1 MKKKIGLAIGAVAA
15 AGILGLGVFHS
26 SASQTEPSMSAGE
39 IEQKVTKQYPGEI
52 TDVKQ
57 GTEFKHAV
65 YQVKITGDKKE
76 YSLKLDGDNGD
87 VLDIKEKPI
96 KKEQAKKEA
105 DKKQSDKKSADKSDK
120 KDKQKDKAEKK
131 QEQTNE
137 KEPKSESKK
146 AVISTK
152 EAGEIALKEF
162 SGEIDEIEL
171 EEEDGRLIY
180 EVEIERGEQEAEI
193 EIDAYTGEI
202 IVIEIEED

>member
-1 MKKKIGLAIGAVAA
+1 MKKKIGLAIGAVST
-15 AGILGLGVFHS
+15 AGILGLGIFHS
-26 SASQTEPSMSAGE
+26 SASQTEPSMTTNE
-39 IEQKVTKQYPGEI
+39 IEEMVNKQYPGEV
-52 TDVKQ
+52 TDLKQ
-57 GTEFKHAV
+57 ETEFKHAV
-65 YQVKITGDKKE
+65 YHVKITGDKKE

-96 KKEQAKKEA
+96 KKKATPKEA
-105 DKKQSDKKSADKSDK
+105 DKKQDKKKSANKSEE
-120 KDKQKDKAEKK
+120 KDKQEDKAEKK
-131 QEQTNE
+131 QEQGNE
-137 KEPKSESKK
+137 KEPESDSKK

>member
-1 MKKKIGLAIGAVAA
+1 MKKKIALVIGVFAA
-15 AGILGLGVFHS
+15 AGILGLGIFHS
-26 SASQTEPSMSAGE
+26 SASQTEPSMTTGE
-39 IEQKVTKQYPGEI
+39 IKEMVNTQYPGEI

-57 GTEFKHAV
+57 ETEFKHAV

-105 DKKQSDKKSADKSDK
+105 DKKQGDKKSTDKSDK
-120 KDKQKDKAEKK
+120 KDKQKDKTDKK
-131 QEQTNE
+131 KEQTNE
-137 KEPKSESKK
+137 KEPESESKK

>member
-52 TDVKQ
+52 TEVKK
-57 GTEFKHAV
+57 G
-65 YQVKITGDKKE
+65 

-152 EAGEIALKEF
+152 EAG
-162 SGEIDEIEL
+162 
-171 EEEDGRLIY
+171 
-180 EVEIERGEQEAEI
+180 
-193 EIDAYTGEI
+193 
-202 IVIEIEED
+202 

>member
-87 VLDIKEKPI
+87 DLDIKEKPI
-96 KKEQAKKEA
+96 KKEQAKKED
-105 DKKQSDKKSADKSDK
+105 DKKKR
-120 KDKQKDKAEKK
+120 EKK

>member
-1 MKKKIGLAIGAVAA
+1 
-15 AGILGLGVFHS
+15 
-26 SASQTEPSMSAGE
+26 TEPSMSAGE

-105 DKKQSDKKSADKSDK
+105 DKKQSNKKLMRRNINTSRRRLLF
-120 KDKQKDKAEKK
+120 QQKK
-131 QEQTNE
+131 QE
-137 KEPKSESKK
+137 KLP
-146 AVISTK
+146 
-152 EAGEIALKEF
+152 
-162 SGEIDEIEL
+162 
-171 EEEDGRLIY
+171 
-180 EVEIERGEQEAEI
+180 
-193 EIDAYTGEI
+193 
-202 IVIEIEED
+202 

>member
-1 MKKKIGLAIGAVAA
+1 
-15 AGILGLGVFHS
+15 
-26 SASQTEPSMSAGE
+26 
-39 IEQKVTKQYPGEI
+39 
-52 TDVKQ
+52 
-57 GTEFKHAV
+57 
-65 YQVKITGDKKE
+65 
-76 YSLKLDGDNGD
+76 
-87 VLDIKEKPI
+87 KPI

-152 EAGEIALKEF
+152 EAGGIALKEF
-162 SGEIDEIEL
+162 SGEIDGIEL

-180 EVEIERGEQEAEI
+180 EVEIERGEQEV
-193 EIDAYTGEI
+193 G
-202 IVIEIEED
+202 IEIEEYTRWI